1 MLYIFSHD
9 LSVNLICQNSENSYR
24 NMIVAVKSVTRILI
38 GKRKY
43 ATICK
48 ANLLILMYNQMW
60 NVTTH

>member
-43 ATICK
+43 ATI
-48 ANLLILMYNQMW
+48 LQGQFIY
-60 NVTTH
+60 